1 MRTSEGWD
9 QLHIESKI
17 LGVSLSQAC
26 RSVGI
31 RPARFKH
38 YLTGCV
44 VPERGTVDKI
54 AAFFRGVRERRKV
67 FYAIS

>member
-9 QLHIESKI
+9 QLQVESEI
-17 LGVSLSQAC
+17 LGVSLAQAC

-44 VPERGTVDKI
+44 VPERGTVNRI
-54 AAFFRGVRERRKV
+54 AAFFRGVRERREA
-67 FYAIS
+67 FYSV

>member
-1 MRTSEGWD
+1 MRISEGWD
-9 QLHIESKI
+9 QLQVDSEI
-17 LGVSLSQAC
+17 LGVSLAQAC

-44 VPERGTVDKI
+44 VPERGTVNKI

-67 FYAIS
+67 FYAMS

>member
-9 QLHIESKI
+9 QLQVESEI
-17 LGVSLSQAC
+17 LGVSLEQAC
-26 RSVGI
+26 RGVGI

-44 VPERGTVDKI
+44 VPERGTVDNTK
-54 AAFFRGVRERRKV
+54 A
-67 FYAIS
+67 S

>member
-9 QLHIESKI
+9 QLQVESEI
-17 LGVSLSQAC
+17 LGVSLAQAC

-44 VPERGTVDKI
+44 VPERGTVNRI
-54 AAFFRGVRERRKV
+54 AAFFQGVRERREA
-67 FYAIS
+67 FYSV